1 MNLAHWLAR
10 SAAVFGERPALAHGD
25 TVVCDYR
32 EFADR
37 AARGANW
44 LRGRGLAPGDR
55 VGLFRGNDPDYL
67 VWLWSVWWAGLVA
80 VPINAKLHGRE
91 AAYILGHSG
100 AKLCL
105 VDAERGQAL
114 GAHLPAGCE
123 LVGAEAL
130 PEVSGLPPADIAER
144 GEDDDA
150 WLFYTSG
157 TTGRPKGVQ
166 LTARNLR
173 WCTMAYLAE
182 VQPVSPGDTM
192 LHPAPLSH
200 GGGLYHLPYVLN
212 GGLNVVPA
220 SGGFDGAEIAALAA
234 HWRNA
239 SFFAAPTM
247 VHRLVEWA
255 AARAAG
261 GVGARPIEGL
271 ATICYGG
278 GPMYLAD
285 IERALAVIGPHFA
298 QIYGQG
304 ESPMTITVLPKHV
317 VLDRA
322 HPRHRE
328 RLASVGYA
336 QTMVEVSVRD
346 AEGRALPAGEPGE
359 VCVRGEVVMK
369 GYWQDPDATAKAI
382 REGWLYTGDVGA
394 LDADGFLTLLDRSK
408 DLIISGGTN
417 IYPREV
423 EEALL
428 THPAVAE
435 VSVIGAPDADWGEV
449 VVAWVVPR
457 APVTEAEL
465 DAHCLEHIARF
476 KRPKRWR
483 FIEAL
488 PKNNYGKVLKTEL
501 RERERALVASQG
513 EKTGP
518 GEAMRKGETTGKAET
533 TGKGATKEGA

>member
-10 SAAVFGERPALAHGD
+10 SAAIFGDRPAVASGPA
-25 TVVCDYR
+25 VVYSYR
-32 EFADR
+32 ELADR
-37 AARGANW
+37 AARGAGW
-44 LRGRGLAPGDR
+44 LRARGLAEGER
-55 VGLFRGNDPDYL
+55 VGLFCGNAPDYL
-67 VWLWSVWWAGLVA
+67 AWLWSVWWAGLVA

-91 AAYILGHSG
+91 AAYILSHSG
-100 AKLCL
+100 ARLCL
-105 VDAERGQAL
+105 ADGERAAAL
-114 GAHLPAGCE
+114 AGHCPPGCE
-123 LVGAEAL
+123 LVGIDGAGTDLIRQKPVELA
-130 PEVSGLPPADIAER
+130 AR

-166 LTARNLR
+166 LSMRNLR
-173 WCTMAYLAE
+173 WCAMAYLAE
-182 VQPVSPGDTM
+182 VQPVAPGDAM

-212 GGLNVVPA
+212 GGVNVVPA
-220 SGGFDGAEIAALAA
+220 SGGFDSAEVAALAA

-239 SFFAAPTM
+239 SFFAAPTI

-255 AARAAG
+255 AAQG
-261 GVGARPIEGL
+261 GARPIDGL

-285 IERALAVIGPHFA
+285 IERALATIGPHFA

-304 ESPMTITVLPKHV
+304 ESPMTITVLPRHV
-317 VLDRA
+317 ILDRD
-322 HPRHRE
+322 HPRHRQ
-328 RLASVGYA
+328 RLASVGHA
-336 QTMVEVSVRD
+336 QAMVEVAVRD
-346 AEGRALPAGEPGE
+346 GEGRALPPGEPGE

-369 GYWQDPDATAKAI
+369 GYWQDPEASAKAI
-382 REGWLYTGDVGA
+382 RDGWLHTGDIGS

-428 THPAVAE
+428 AHPAVAE
-435 VSVIGAPDADWGEV
+435 ASVVGAPDPEWGEV
-449 VVAWVVPR
+449 VVAWVVLR
-457 APVTEAEL
+457 APATEVEL
-465 DAHCLEHIARF
+465 DAHCLGWIARF
-476 KRPKRWR
+476 KRPRRWR
-483 FIEAL
+483 FVDAL

-501 RERERALVASQG
+501 RARE
-513 EKTGP
+513 P
-518 GEAMRKGETTGKAET
+518 G
-533 TGKGATKEGA
+533 